1 MISGTRVLAWSEVE
15 SPVGPILLTS
25 TNKGLCR
32 LDFSSEEQARLG
44 IDLWARKW
52 IGSVR
57 IEQND
62 LALLSFAK
70 QLQEYFKGKNVHFD
84 IPLDMYGTPFQKLVW
99 EQLQTIPYGELRSYK
114 DMAASIG
121 APKAVRAVGG
131 ANNKNPVAIVVPC
144 HRVIGS
150 NGSLVGYGSGLK
162 IKEFLLSLE
171 GTFPFRAEAR

>member
-1 MISGTRVLAWSEVE
+1 MVSEGSRVLAWSEIE
-15 SPVGPILLTS
+15 SPVGPILLTA
-25 TNKGLCR
+25 TKKGLCR

-44 IDLWARKW
+44 IDLWARRW
-52 IGSVR
+52 IGSVQ
-57 IEQND
+57 IEKND

-70 QLQEYFKGKNVHFD
+70 QLQEYFKGGNPHFE
-84 IPLDMYGTPFQKLVW
+84 IPLDLYGTSFQKLVW

-114 DMAASIG
+114 DMAAAMG

-131 ANNKNPVAIVVPC
+131 ANNKNPVSIVVPC

-162 IKEFLLSLE
+162 IKEFLLTLE
-171 GTFPFRAEAR
+171 GASPFKAEA